1 MKVSNDISELYDT
14 VLSLKNERECQKF
27 FRDLLTE
34 AEIKEFANRWKVAR
48 MLNEKIQY
56 ETIARVTG
64 MSSTT
69 IARISK
75 WLNNGMGGYKKST
88 FEEIGA
94 IIKETRETTKKI
106 KESVMLRLREKLT
119 SITKELVTA

>member
-1 MKVSNDISELYDT
+1 MNNLQKQNTKSLYKAILT
-14 VLSLKNERECQKF
+14 LKNEQEAQDF

-48 MLNEKIQY
+48 MLDEKVQY
-56 ETIARVTG
+56 EVIAKETG

-75 WLNNGMGGYKKST
+75 WLNNGMGGYKRMLKR
-88 FEEIGA
+88 ID
-94 IIKETRETTKKI
+94 KKQNI
-106 KESVMLRLREKLT
+106 NHYHT
-119 SITKELVTA
+119 SL